1 MSHPYCV
8 ECYKDE
14 LAKEKAN
21 DRLGATDCSPS
32 SLTPETDEM
41 VAADLH
47 HMEDDETCPAS
58 AYWRMVELTRT
69 LERERDSWRGKAV
82 DLHARHKN
90 ALEDIE
96 AEIAERNEAREIA
109 AEACAMLAENGFE
122 TNYPPMP
129 WDSDSPENARAMTPA
144 TESDHGK

>member
-1 MSHPYCV
+1 MKHCQRHGPEKDPYCV
-8 ECYKDE
+8 DCWKDE
-14 LAKEKAN
+14 RERDALCPS
-21 DRLGATDCSPS
+21 DATTCSPS
-32 SLTPETDEM
+32 SLTRETDAM
-41 VAADLH
+41 VAADQH
-47 HMEDDETCPAS
+47 HLEDDNFFPATV
-58 AYWRMVELTRT
+58 YWRMCDLART

-129 WDSDSPENARAMTPA
+129 WDSDSPENTLL
-144 TESDHGK
+144 